1 MPATTVTYNEGSWE
15 PIEKNPIESKR
26 ERLSRR
32 EGQRKGIYICITI
45 LKVNEVNA
53 LAILPATFLAADSS
67 KVFLCVLVCVC
78 VLEENERPTA
88 RGNTRGEGLSRHQTR
103 LFLERKREEIT

>member
-15 PIEKNPIESKR
+15 PIEKNPIKSKR

-53 LAILPATFLAADSS
+53 LAIGGHTQPELTLSL
-67 KVFLCVLVCVC
+67 KT
-78 VLEENERPTA
+78 NHKNIQWRPTDIHKKPNKDPKQ
-88 RGNTRGEGLSRHQTR
+88 RGPGSPKGNPN
-103 LFLERKREEIT
+103 RKPKRNPEP